1 MRLWS
6 YRKEEEDR
14 EDHWLHKESHRI
26 SPGVKSTAMETS
38 CALHGAA
45 MAGILEMAPLGE
57 WHIHT
62 MACGPSSLNV
72 AGAPSCVQLVA
83 PASIHHTLLCL
94 ADPMVSIY
102 ECSRYDLSYILKH
115 YQGHLD

>member
-1 MRLWS
+1 M
-6 YRKEEEDR
+6 
-14 EDHWLHKESHRI
+14 
-26 SPGVKSTAMETS
+26 AMETS

-57 WHIHT
+57 WHIDT

-72 AGAPSCVQLVA
+72 TGAPSYVQLVA

-94 ADPMVSIY
+94 AGPIVSTY
-102 ECSRYDLSYILKH
+102 EWSRYDFGYLLKH